1 MNFQFCLLPFTLQ
14 NIRIILIEYYVE
26 VKIIYKLKFI
36 LAFDAVIYIPC
47 RMYNTCLQSLNT
59 IAKRHEHNASYTFS
73 FIHLWKKYNTPELN
87 VDGVAINLRLLKYNV
102 RW

>member
-1 MNFQFCLLPFTLQ
+1 MLSSSFYSTKHKNYSDRVLRRSK
-14 NIRIILIEYYVE
+14 N
-26 VKIIYKLKFI
+26 YKLKFI